1 MGDSSEIHE
10 VFSKSGT
17 KSVSGAQEGVNSFV
31 NTSIDL
37 NVLVH
42 SLVDRIDMLES
53 NLNERTKVKVQLKSS
68 FKEANALI
76 VEL

>member
-10 VFSKSGT
+10 VFSKLGIQ
-17 KSVSGAQEGVNSFV
+17 SVSGPPQGCVSSFA

-42 SLVDRIDMLES
+42 SLVDRNDTLES
-53 NLNERTKVKVQLKSS
+53 NINKKKKVEVQLK
-68 FKEANALI
+68 
-76 VEL
+76 